1 MDISI
6 LIYVFL
12 LFTVA
17 ICWRCSLR
25 LGLIALTASTVAG
38 LVLQRIQPLGLLWI
52 LLAGFSIW
60 SATNPSLSKWLRW
73 TSMSIF
79 LLMSI
84 ALSSHV
90 LPGFNNFLAFDRV
103 QFSPDS
109 APFTMYLNFDKTV
122 VGIFILLF
130 LLKTNEPHC
139 WRKKDTII
147 TIKIL
152 AILVACMMP
161 VALVTH
167 YVRVDPKVPSETWL
181 WCLNNLFFVAMA
193 EEALFRGLI
202 QNGLT
207 KLASGI
213 WRWFPLAVSSLLFG
227 LAHYRGGLSY
237 ILLATFAGVF
247 YGYTY
252 WKTKRI
258 EAAILVHFGLNLIH
272 FIFLSYP
279 SLITN

>member
-1 MDISI
+1 MTYIFI
-6 LIYVFL
+6 

-84 ALSSHV
+84 ALSGHV

-109 APFTMYLNFDKTV
+109 ARFTMYL
-122 VGIFILLF
+122 I
-130 LLKTNEPHC
+130 
-139 WRKKDTII
+139 
-147 TIKIL
+147 
-152 AILVACMMP
+152 
-161 VALVTH
+161 
-167 YVRVDPKVPSETWL
+167 S
-181 WCLNNLFFVAMA
+181 
-193 EEALFRGLI
+193 
-202 QNGLT
+202 
-207 KLASGI
+207 
-213 WRWFPLAVSSLLFG
+213 
-227 LAHYRGGLSY
+227 
-237 ILLATFAGVF
+237 
-247 YGYTY
+247 
-252 WKTKRI
+252 TKRLS
-258 EAAILVHFGLNLIH
+258 ESSFFYFFSKQMNLI
-272 FIFLSYP
+272 LGGKKTR
-279 SLITN
+279 L